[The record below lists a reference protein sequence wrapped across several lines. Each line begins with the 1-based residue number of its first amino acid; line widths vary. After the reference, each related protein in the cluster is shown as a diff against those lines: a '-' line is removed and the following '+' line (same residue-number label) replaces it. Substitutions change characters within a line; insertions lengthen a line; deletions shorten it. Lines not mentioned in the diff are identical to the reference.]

1 MVDHAGEAT
10 RERNL
15 GPRTEGGGGLLGN
28 LDGPAA
34 QGVAH
39 LGQIGAYG
47 QRQFDHVR
55 NHIGGLPAMDRAD
68 RDHAHLPIGSTLPCG
83 SAPWPPLPITFSR
96 AQSTDAIAGPST
108 KPKWP
113 TGTPGQLC
121 SP

>member
-1 MVDHAGEAT
+1 MVTTVTKPIFRGSTLRDTTLCSVVMMCAAT
-10 RERNL
+10 R
-15 GPRTEGGGGLLGN
+15 
-28 LDGPAA
+28 
-34 QGVAH
+34 
-39 LGQIGAYG
+39 
-47 QRQFDHVR
+47 
-55 NHIGGLPAMDRAD
+55 
-68 RDHAHLPIGSTLPCG
+68 IGSTLPCG